1 MDKILKSGGNRTSGS
16 ASIALP
22 GQKLATSKNPRTLT
36 PSETALLQQDLQAA
50 LRTVV
55 IDSWNGDNENDDEE
69 ENLEHRQASS
79 VQETPAK

>member
-22 GQKLATSKNPRTLT
+22 GQKLATSKNPRMLT
-36 PSETALLQQDLQAA
+36 PSEIALLQQDLQAA
-50 LRTVV
+50 LRTVSA
-55 IDSWNGDNENDDEE
+55 DGWNGDDDEE